1 MSPEWMGGWGI
12 SFSQVKLEG
21 AAPCMRACSI
31 AQSCQTL
38 GDPMDCSPPGS
49 SVHGIFQARILEW
62 VAIYFSRGSSP
73 HRDQTQVSCI
83 GRWIPYHCA
92 TWEARCYFI
101 VLFFIK
107 NIYKGIFTTDLYM
120 RLQLILF
127 YLMAIITTEID
138 QQWKWS
144 LHEVLSF
151 LTWIDLVKI
160 NNYF

>member
-1 MSPEWMGGWGI
+1 M
-12 SFSQVKLEG
+12 
-21 AAPCMRACSI
+21 C
-31 AQSCQTL
+31 AQSLSCVWLFVTPWTVACQALLSMQEYRKKRKWTL
-38 GDPMDCSPPGS
+38 LKNTGEIAVS
-49 SVHGIFQARILEW
+49 S
-62 VAIYFSRGSSP
+62 SRGSSQP
-73 HRDQTQVSCI
+73 MDQTCVSCI
-83 GRWIPYHCA
+83 FWVGRWIPYHCVP
-92 TWEARCYFI
+92 WEARCYFI